1 MVAVPADNPFTTPVP
16 ETTLTV
22 ASPLDQVPPETASVR
37 VIEALWQTL
46 DGPEIEAKALIVM
59 VVVVIQP
66 EPKA

>member
-1 MVAVPADNPFTTPVP
+1 MVAVPDVNPFTTPVP

-37 VIEALWQTL
+37 VIEAPWQTL
-46 DGPEIEAKALIVM
+46 LEPEIEAKALIVM

>member
-46 DGPEIEAKALIVM
+46 DGPDIKAKALIVI
-59 VVVVIQP
+59 VVVVILP